1 MLGFLYCCWPRCTV
15 NRSRCFKKG
24 GQHVQVHKNQ
34 EYVQLY
40 TDVESNYFL
49 LLSLNE
55 KSKSTTGLE
64 RNSSSSWLVLN
75 SGMESSSSFSSSSSK
90 SSSSKKPSGRS
101 SLASKTY
108 KKRIKRY
115 DWLRRLNFKK
125 VYFMLIEGLLLWKNQ
140 QLE

>member
-1 MLGFLYCCWPRCTV
+1 MLEILYCCWPRCTV
-15 NRSRCFKKG
+15 NRSRCYKKG

-49 LLSLNE
+49 LLSQWEIKIHNWPGE
-55 KSKSTTGLE
+55 KFLLLLTGVEFRHGIVVFVFFIIIKIIIVEKAFREVFTGLK
-64 RNSSSSWLVLN
+64 NLQ
-75 SGMESSSSFSSSSSK
+75 
-90 SSSSKKPSGRS
+90 
-101 SLASKTY
+101 KTN
-108 KKRIKRY
+108 KRY